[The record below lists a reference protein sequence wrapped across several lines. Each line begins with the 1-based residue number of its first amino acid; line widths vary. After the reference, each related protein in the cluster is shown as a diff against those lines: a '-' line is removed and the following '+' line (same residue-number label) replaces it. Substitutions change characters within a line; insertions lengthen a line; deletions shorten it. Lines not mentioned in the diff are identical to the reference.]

1 MNIKTDICLRQT
13 AMRDKRSD
21 LFISLYNQTKKG
33 ILPIVGGWLDQPNVF
48 ADAVDVLDAYFAT
61 EAGD

>member
-1 MNIKTDICLRQT
+1 
-13 AMRDKRSD
+13 MRDKRSD